1 MSARPHRTLWRSDF
15 ATVPASERRLA
26 RLTLNWLR
34 AEPHLAEH
42 LAEREN
48 LTALWFLIRPL
59 LDPEARVRWLEALVA
74 TGDADD
80 AEAETGSLPRAMV
93 HEMRAAARQHRDLDT
108 DPARHA
114 AVRAALRE
122 FFKTLPDW
130 VQTRLAAVDT
140 APTPSP
146 TLILLGTALELDA
159 TSLRV
164 LDFLDLRDQSEALR
178 TLLGRTRRHGLRVN
192 LERLAGLLD
201 LEPGALRRALAR
213 RAPLRTLGLIERER
227 HPSDLED
234 FLSPSTLLR
243 DMLEATPA
251 DVDALLALLIEP
263 AAAGTWGLASF
274 PHLAADTRR
283 LQAAL
288 RQAATTGA
296 VGVNALFYGA
306 PGTGKTELARALAGA
321 CGLTAYQVCS
331 DDDDGDGLSREGRL
345 SAYLIAQRLLARR
358 RDVVLIFDEVE
369 DVFDAGD
376 NLFALLRGD
385 SATGKQKGWMN
396 RILEENLVPAIWIA
410 NSTSGMDPAF
420 LRRFL
425 LPVAFV
431 TPPRSVRRQM
441 AERHFGAYG
450 LPPALL
456 DELAADAALAPA
468 QLGATRRL
476 LDLQPEG
483 AAEATVREGV
493 AALRTLLHGT
503 PAPRRPVPATVF
515 DVVYLNLSGG
525 IAPSAIAQALHREG
539 RGSLCFYG
547 PPGTGK
553 TAFAEILA
561 EALDRE
567 LVARQASDLISP
579 YVGETEQNLAR
590 LFRECDPTQ
599 TVLLL
604 DEVDSFLSDR
614 RQAQRTWERTQ
625 VNELL
630 QQMERYPGIF
640 IAATNL
646 MEGVDAAALR
656 RFDFK
661 LHFRALTG
669 PQRVALFA
677 REAMGDETAPVPPA
691 LARHLDGL
699 QGLTPGGFQG
709 HIQRLLRPVG
719 RANHRRQA
727 AQFQTRT
734 HHPHPGT
741 TTQRDGDVRGQSPP
755 VQPPHALR
763 RREIRHQAR

>member
-1 MSARPHRTLWRSDF
+1 MFDHRTLWRSDF
-15 ATVPASERRLA
+15 ATVPPVERRLA
-26 RLTLNWLR
+26 RLALNWLR

-48 LTALWFLIRPL
+48 LSTLWHLIRPL
-59 LDPEARVRWLEALVA
+59 LDPEARVRWLEAMAAARDVEDEK
-74 TGDADD
+74 TNR
-80 AEAETGSLPRAMV
+80 GSLSRESFRELREAS
-93 HEMRAAARQHRDLDT
+93 RQHRDLDG
-108 DPARHA
+108 DPAHDKD
-114 AVRAALRE
+114 VRAALRE
-122 FFKTLPDW
+122 FFKTLPGW
-130 VQTRLAAVDT
+130 VHERLTAVETDAAV
-140 APTPSP
+140 SP

-164 LDFLDLRDQSEALR
+164 LDFLDLREQSEPLR
-178 TLLGRTRRHGLRVN
+178 TVLGRTRRHGLRVN

-201 LEPGALRRALAR
+201 LEPGAMRRALAR

-243 DMLEATPA
+243 EVMEAAPT

-263 AAAGTWGLASF
+263 APAGSWGLESF
-274 PHLAADTRR
+274 PHLAQDSGRV
-283 LQAAL
+283 QAVL
-288 RQAATTGA
+288 DQAATTGA
-296 VGVNALFYGA
+296 VGINALFYGA
-306 PGTGKTELARALAGA
+306 PGTGKTELARALAGV

-345 SAYLIAQRLLARR
+345 SAYLVAQRLLARR

-369 DVFDAGD
+369 DVFDSGD

-396 RILEENLVPAIWIA
+396 RILEENPVPAIWIA
-410 NSTSGMDPAF
+410 NSTHGMDPAF

-441 AERHFGAYG
+441 AERHLGDCG

-468 QLGATRRL
+468 QLGAARRL
-476 LDLQPEG
+476 LDLQPE
-483 AAEATVREGV
+483 AAREPTVRDGV
-493 AALRTLLHGT
+493 AALRTLLHDA
-503 PAPRRPVPATVF
+503 PAPRRRAPATAF
-515 DVVYLNLSGG
+515 DIAYLNLSGG

-567 LVARQASDLISP
+567 LVARQASDLVSP
-579 YVGETEQNLAR
+579 YLGETEQNLAQ
-590 LFRECDPTQ
+590 LFRNVDPTQ
-599 TVLLL
+599 TVILL

-614 RQAQRTWERTQ
+614 RQAQRSWERTQ

-630 QQMERYPGIF
+630 QQMERFPGIF

-646 MEGVDAAALR
+646 MSGIDEAALR

-661 LHFRALTG
+661 LNFRALS
-669 PQRVALFA
+669 PVQRLGLFA
-677 REAMGDETAPVPPA
+677 REALGDENEAVPSA

-699 QGLTPGGFQG
+699 HSLTPGDFANVCR
-709 HIQRLLRPVG
+709 QRTLLGEDLTPEQFLKRLMAECRLKG
-719 RANHRRQA
+719 EEARQVA
-727 AQFQTRT
+727 
-734 HHPHPGT
+734 
-741 TTQRDGDVRGQSPP
+741 
-755 VQPPHALR
+755 
-763 RREIRHQAR
+763 